1 MVLNYLNFD
10 KEGELL
16 ILYHQVIF
24 ELNSKIRLLLNMFKP
39 SENIEDYLASLNTFH
54 LQPSELRF
62 YLALLKYLGKTLS

>member
-1 MVLNYLNFD
+1 MVLNNLNFD

-16 ILYHQVIF
+16 ILYHQLIL
-24 ELNSKIRLLLNMFKP
+24 ELNSKIWLLLNMFKP